1 MYCGG
6 CCRKFRTGR
15 TPGKG
20 GSIGRESHGFMS
32 SKLEAD
38 LLHDIAGVAAS
49 ASQAPLMQ
57 LVCQIGRRLASEW
70 RIAAADTLAPS
81 PMATGA

>member
-1 MYCGG
+1 
-6 CCRKFRTGR
+6 
-15 TPGKG
+15 
-20 GSIGRESHGFMS
+20 MS

-70 RIAAADTLAPS
+70 RIAAADTLALS